1 MKGKKF
7 KIILGF
13 LLVAIV
19 SLAISIYYYNKP
31 DVNVVKTDAAYVLTA
46 KNLIEEYQAD
56 ETSTNKKYTEKVIQ
70 VNGMVHEITTLKGN
84 SVITI
89 RNADQESSIICHMLP
104 NQRQKALQLVKGQK
118 ISVKGV
124 CTGYLLDVI
133 MVRCILVE

>member
-19 SLAISIYYYNKP
+19 LLVLSIYYYNKP
-31 DVNVVKTDAAYVLTA
+31 DVNVVKTNAAYVLTA
-46 KNLIEEYQAD
+46 KNLIEEYRAD
-56 ETSTNKKYTEKVIQ
+56 ESSTNKKYTEQVIQ
-70 VNGMVHEITTLKGN
+70 VSGKVHEISKLKGN

-89 RNADQESSIICHMLP
+89 RNVDQESSIICHMLP
-104 NQRQKALQLVKGQK
+104 NENQKALKLVKGQK
-118 ISVKGV
+118 VRVKGI

>member
-19 SLAISIYYYNKP
+19 SLLISIYYYNKP
-31 DVNVVKTDAAYVLTA
+31 DVNVVKTNAAFVLTA
-46 KNLIEEYQAD
+46 KNLIEEYSAD

-84 SVITI
+84 SIITI
-89 RNADQESSIICHMLP
+89 GNADQESSIICHMLS
-104 NQRQKALQLVKGQK
+104 NQSQKALQLVKGQK

>member
-1 MKGKKF
+1 VKGKKF

-19 SLAISIYYYNKP
+19 SLLIMIYYYNKP
-31 DVNVVKTDAAYVLTA
+31 DVNVVKTNAAYVLTA
-46 KNLIEEYQAD
+46 KNLIEEYRAD

-104 NQRQKALQLVKGQK
+104 NQTQKALQLVKGQR

-124 CTGYLLDVI
+124 CTGYLLDVM
-133 MVRCILVE
+133 MVKCILVE